1 MPRQED
7 FTFLSADGKTQIHA
21 VKWIPD
27 SGEYDQ
33 ILQIT
38 HGMIEYIER
47 YAPFAEFLCTKGFLV
62 VGHDH
67 LGHGQSVRTQ
77 EDRGYFAENRPSTVL
92 VSDMHRLRTMIQ
104 KENKGIP
111 YFMMAH
117 SMGSYMLRKYL
128 TVHNDN
134 LCGAIIMGT
143 GFMPESRTRLAIGTV
158 KMLAKLHG
166 WRYRSRFVTNATFGK
181 SYKKFDLDGKN
192 PENSWLSKNVEN
204 VKEYYLDPRCTFM
217 FTLNGYMG
225 LFEAV
230 LTACNKDCAARIP
243 KELPLFL
250 VSGADDPVGDAGIG
264 VKKAYYMYKEAGLLD
279 LTYKLYKN
287 DRHEILNEPDHQK
300 VYNDLLAWMKVRIEI

>member
-1 MPRQED
+1 MARQED
-7 FTFLSADGKTQIHA
+7 FNFLSADGKTQIHA

-27 SGEYDQ
+27 SGEYDK

-47 YAPFAEFLCTKGFLV
+47 YTPFAQFLCTKGFLV

-77 EDRGYFAENRPSTVL
+77 EDWGYFAKDHPSAVL
-92 VSDMHRLRTMIQ
+92 VSDMHRLRMMIQ
-104 KENKGIP
+104 KENKGLP

-117 SMGSYMLRKYL
+117 SMGSYLLRKYL
-128 TVHNDN
+128 TVHNSS
-134 LCGAIIMGT
+134 LQGAIIMGT
-143 GFMPESRTRLAIGTV
+143 GFMPEAKMRFAMNMV

-166 WRYRSRFVTNATFGK
+166 WRYRSKFVTNAAFGR
-181 SYKKFDLDGKN
+181 SYKKFDLTGKN
-192 PENSWLSKNVEN
+192 PENSWLNKDVEN
-204 VKEYYLDPRCTFM
+204 VKQYYSDPRCSFT

-230 LTACNKDCAARIP
+230 SAACSKDCAARIP
-243 KELPLFL
+243 KELALFL
-250 VSGADDPVGDAGIG
+250 VSGADDPVGDAGAG

-287 DRHEILNEPDHQK
+287 DRHEILNEPDHQR
-300 VYNDLLAWMKVRIEI
+300 VYNDLLAWMTVHIEI